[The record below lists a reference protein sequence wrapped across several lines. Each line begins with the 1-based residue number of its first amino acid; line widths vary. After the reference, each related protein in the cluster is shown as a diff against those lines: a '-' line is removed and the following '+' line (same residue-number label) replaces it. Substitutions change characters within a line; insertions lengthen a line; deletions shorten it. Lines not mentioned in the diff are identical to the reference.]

1 MAESLVVWV
10 TGDLVFEFVVEG
22 RNEGRGIVLGA
33 VLTTSNVGRFVGPA
47 VLSTGDSVGEET
59 KGAFV
64 GRMSVADGHD
74 LGGCGIFTKG
84 QVKLTRLVQT
94 RLSV

>member
-1 MAESLVVWV
+1 MVESLVVWV
-10 TGDLVFEFVVEG
+10 TGDLVFGFVIDG
-22 RNEGRGIVLGA
+22 RNEGRGTVLGA
-33 VLTTSNVGRFVGPA
+33 VLTTNVGSSVGRA
-47 VLSTGDSVGEET
+47 LISTGDSVGEET
-59 KGAFV
+59 NGAFV
-64 GRMSVADGHD
+64 GGMSVVDGHD